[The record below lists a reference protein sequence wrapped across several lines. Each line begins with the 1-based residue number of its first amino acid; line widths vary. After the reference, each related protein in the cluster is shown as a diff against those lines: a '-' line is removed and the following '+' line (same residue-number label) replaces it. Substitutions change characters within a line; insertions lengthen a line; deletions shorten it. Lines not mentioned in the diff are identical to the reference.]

1 MRKLALFTTVIIF
14 FLVQVKS
21 QEVNIPQIGVKA
33 PSFSAESTNG
43 KIKFPSDFGQ
53 NWKIL
58 LSHPKDFTPVCSSEI
73 LELAYA
79 QESFSEL
86 GTKLM
91 VVSTDVLE
99 QHKSWK
105 AALEEINYQGRD
117 PVKIDFPLVADND
130 LKVADLYGMIHSAS
144 SISQNIRGVYFIDP
158 ENTVRAVMFYP
169 NEVGRNVDELTRTLV
184 ALQTTDANANR
195 VTPANW
201 HLGDDM
207 IVPVLSEE
215 DKKKAG
221 TSASDFYQ
229 LSWFLTFEKSE

>member
-117 PVKIDFPLVADND
+117 PVKIEFPLIADND
-130 LKVADLYGMIHSAS
+130 LKVANLYGMIHSAS

-158 ENTVRAVMFYP
+158 DNTVRAIMFYP
-169 NEVGRNVDELTRTLV
+169 NEVGRNVDELKRTLV
-184 ALQTTDANANR
+184 ALQTTYAQKNL

-201 HLGDDM
+201 QLGNDM
-207 IVPVLSEE
+207 IVPVLSEAE
-215 DKKKAG
+215 KSSIG
-221 TSASDFYQ
+221 TPNSDFYQ
-229 LSWFLTFEKSE
+229 YSWFLTFKKF